1 MQLLVSRDIA
11 RFVLSLGH
19 EQNGTAARHVPGT
32 LTRMGPLRRLGAV
45 AGDDPAA
52 ARVVTALIV
61 AVFVQGVGA
70 SAVLPLLPLYLRE
83 HGTSD
88 AFIGTVMGAFFVA
101 GVLTQ
106 YGAGHLT
113 DRIGHRPVI
122 VAGLCLYAVASLG
135 FMGSIG
141 AGGYVGL
148 RALQG
153 VGAGAVQVA
162 SLALVGLVV
171 APERR
176 GRAFSAVFAAQL
188 AGLGVGPVAG
198 SAAGVDHLRWLFV
211 GTAALSLIA
220 VVPVTIGAS
229 VAVAD
234 APVATDDG
242 APLRISRALI
252 GVALIGV
259 AGGLVTGVYEACWS
273 LLLHSRD
280 AADWQIGLSWT
291 LFALPFAVFSPIAG
305 RLADRLDRRWLA
317 GASVVAWSGFAALY
331 PFIPS
336 VQLLVGLGAVEAI
349 GVAIAFPAAQSLLT
363 STATPQTLGRA
374 QGFFSTAETASI
386 AAAAAA
392 SGALFG
398 AARWI
403 PFVAASLAG
412 GLIVATLPA
421 LWRGLPGHSRHQ
433 DAAVSDVPLSA
444 PLSAPH

>member
-1 MQLLVSRDIA
+1 MR
-11 RFVLSLGH
+11 G
-19 EQNGTAARHVPGT
+19 
-32 LTRMGPLRRLGAV
+32 LRRLGAV
-45 AGDDPAA
+45 AGEDPAA
-52 ARVVTALIV
+52 TRIVTALIA

-70 SAVLPLLPLYLRE
+70 SAVLPLLPLYLRD

-88 AFIGTVMGAFFVA
+88 AFIGTVIGAFFVA

-122 VAGLCLYAVASLG
+122 VGGLCLYATASVG
-135 FMGSIG
+135 FMAAVG

-171 APERR
+171 PLERR

-188 AGLGVGPVAG
+188 AGMGIGPLAG
-198 SAAGVDHLRWLFV
+198 SAVGVDHLRWLFV
-211 GTAALSLIA
+211 GTAVLSLIA
-220 VVPVTIGAS
+220 VLPVTIGAS
-229 VAVAD
+229 IAMPD
-234 APVATDDG
+234 PPAPSKDD

-273 LLLHSRD
+273 LLLHSRA

-291 LFALPFAVFSPIAG
+291 LFALPFALFSPIAG
-305 RLADRLDRRWLA
+305 RLTDRFDRRWLA
-317 GASVVAWSGFAALY
+317 GAAVIASSGFAALY
-331 PFIPS
+331 PFLTS
-336 VQLLVGLGAVEAI
+336 VRLLVGLGAVEAI

-363 STATPQTLGRA
+363 QAATPQTLGRA
-374 QGFFSTAETASI
+374 QGLFTTAETASI
-386 AAAAAA
+386 AAAAAV

-398 AARWI
+398 VARWI
-403 PFVAASLAG
+403 PFVAAALAG
-412 GLIVATLPA
+412 LVIVAVLPS
-421 LWRGLPGHSRHQ
+421 LWRGLPGHARKQ
-433 DAAVSDVPLSA
+433 DAVSDVPLPV

>member
-1 MQLLVSRDIA
+1 MQ
-11 RFVLSLGH
+11 
-19 EQNGTAARHVPGT
+19 
-32 LTRMGPLRRLGAV
+32 PLRRLGAV
-45 AGDDPAA
+45 AGDEPVAVRIVA
-52 ARVVTALIV
+52 ALIV

-70 SAVLPLLPLYLRE
+70 SAVLPLLPLYLRA
-83 HGTSD
+83 HGTS
-88 AFIGTVMGAFFVA
+88 AALVGTVMGAFFVA

-106 YGAGHLT
+106 YGAGHLS

-122 VAGLCLYAVASLG
+122 VSGLCLYALASLG
-135 FMGSIG
+135 FMATVG

-153 VGAGAVQVA
+153 VGSGAVQVA

-171 APERR
+171 PPERR

-188 AGLGVGPVAG
+188 AGMGIGPLAG
-198 SAAGVDHLRWLFV
+198 SAVGVDHLRWLFV
-211 GTAALSLIA
+211 GTAVLSLMA
-220 VVPVTIGAS
+220 VVPVAIGAS
-229 VAVAD
+229 GATLD
-234 APVATDDG
+234 APAVNEAA
-242 APLRISRALI
+242 APLRVSRALI

-273 LLLHSRD
+273 LLLHSRS

-291 LFALPFAVFSPIAG
+291 LFALPFALFSPIAG

-336 VQLLVGLGAVEAI
+336 VRLLVGLGALEAI

-363 STATPQTLGRA
+363 QAATPQTLGRA
-374 QGFFSTAETASI
+374 QGLFTTAETASI
-386 AAAAAA
+386 AVAAAA

-403 PFVAASLAG
+403 PFVAASIAG
-412 GLIVATLPA
+412 GLIVTALPA
-421 LWRGLPGHSRHQ
+421 LWRGLPGRSRKQ
-433 DAAVSDVPLSA
+433 DGAVSDEPLPVPLSA
-444 PLSAPH
+444 PH